1 MGLLPLPLPL
11 LPLLPPLLALPL
23 PLSLLL
29 SPRLRPVLPPRIFS
43 LDPLGVVEVEEGVG
57 VAATFAGFFRPL
69 TKRRRPLRMS
79 PRVARPYHHTT
90 PQGNQTPPQQ
100 SKQSKE
106 RLG

>member
-23 PLSLLL
+23 PPSLLL

-79 PRVARPYHHTT
+79 PRVARPYNHTT
-90 PQGNQTPPQQ
+90 PHHKGTRHHNSQ
-100 SKQSKE
+100 SSQ
-106 RLG
+106 RRG